1 MKLNSTC
8 TSCLAMGVAFL
19 ALQMNIMAEWSQYR
33 GPGFNGGTIEV
44 INIAKLKGK
53 TVWKVATPN
62 GFSSFSSAE
71 GVAVTLVSRQDQDGL
86 LRETCIT
93 LDATTGR
100 QLWAVD
106 LDRADYKNGGGNS
119 GAKGN
124 NGGDGPRSTPTIHRG
139 KIYIYDADMNL
150 YALDAK
156 TGKEV
161 WKKRILKEFIG
172 REIKWKNA
180 ASPIIDGDL
189 VIIAG
194 GGAGQTY
201 LAFHKDSGDLVWKS
215 GVVTGVRLDT
225 VINLAQFGARVSF
238 YFGKPTE

>member
-8 TSCLAMGVAFL
+8 TSYFAMGVAFL

-33 GPGFNGGTIEV
+33 GPGFNGGTIEA
-44 INIAKLKGK
+44 INLAKLKGK
-53 TVWKVATPN
+53 AAWKVATPN

-106 LDRADYKNGGGNS
+106 LDRADCKNGGGNS

-124 NGGDGPRSTPTIHRG
+124 NGGDGPRSTPTIHSG
-139 KIYIYDADMNL
+139 KIL
-150 YALDAK
+150 WGFPSLRCF
-156 TGKEV
+156 V
-161 WKKRILKEFIG
+161 
-172 REIKWKNA
+172 
-180 ASPIIDGDL
+180 
-189 VIIAG
+189 
-194 GGAGQTY
+194 
-201 LAFHKDSGDLVWKS
+201 
-215 GVVTGVRLDT
+215 
-225 VINLAQFGARVSF
+225 
-238 YFGKPTE
+238 